1 MKTKQILLLLLIFF
15 SSINSY
21 AQREVQIRQYL
32 DTTNV
37 VFQDIFQLWKS
48 YGDDLC
54 SNEFAKTNIDTKK
67 YWAESEIEEYGEA
80 YNLYQ
85 LVAYNYFIFKE
96 FFIGINKRNDTLY
109 ELQTSFYSDFDI
121 PFNLCY
127 VITIPVI
134 KTKGVYKFINKFSLN
149 KKSLNKKRIG
159 FIEFYYPKDYSF
171 NKKQAKKI
179 VEKVESFAR
188 NIGLKDIKP
197 IRYYLQNT
205 YTDILHSFGVTT
217 ALNDYC
223 NAKNVNIEGR
233 ADFKSRLIY
242 YTKEGENSAHEII
255 HILIHDIRNDDSYCF
270 FDEGVCSYF
279 GDHNSLPYSFQ
290 VLSLKNFLNNNPKIN
305 LSQYLTTAYKISEN
319 QYTSDTIGQEN
330 NIKTWMVGDSTNY
343 SYMIMAT
350 ICDIA
355 FRQGGYDK
363 VKQMILDAQDGEAMY
378 GVIEKH
384 LGIKRQDIDKYIRE
398 FLNANY

>member
-1 MKTKQILLLLLIFF
+1 MKKLLIAFCLLLPLISF
-15 SSINSY
+15 S
-21 AQREVQIRQYL
+21 QGREVSVRQYI
-32 DTTNV
+32 DTTSV
-37 VFQDIFQLWKS
+37 EFQSIFKLWQN
-48 YGDDLC
+48 YQYDLL

-67 YWAESEIEEYGEA
+67 YWAESEIEEYGDG

-121 PFNLCY
+121 PYNLCY

-134 KTKGVYKFINKFSLN
+134 KAKGVYKFINKFSLN
-149 KKSLNKKRIG
+149 KKKLKKKRIG

-171 NKKQAKKI
+171 NKKQAKKT
-179 VEKVESFAR
+179 VEKVESFAKS
-188 NIGLKDIKP
+188 IGISKVKP
-197 IRYYLQNT
+197 IRYYIQNT

-217 ALNDYC
+217 ALGDYC
-223 NAKNVNIEGR
+223 NEKNVNIEGR

-242 YTKEGENSAHEII
+242 YTKEGENSVHEII

-270 FDEGVCSYF
+270 FDEGVCCYF
-279 GDHNSLPYSFQ
+279 GDHQSLPYSSNI
-290 VLSLKNFLNNNPKIN
+290 LMLKSFLNSNPKVD
-305 LSQYLTTAYKISEN
+305 LSKDLTTAYKISEN
-319 QYTSDTIGQEN
+319 QYTSDTTGQEN
-330 NIKTWMVGDSTNY
+330 NMKTWMVGDSTNY
-343 SYMIMAT
+343 SYMIMAA

-355 FRQGGYDK
+355 FHQGGYDK
-363 VKQMILDAQDGEAMY
+363 VRQMILNAKDDEAMY

-384 LGIKRQDIDKYIRE
+384 LDIKRQDIDKYIRD

>member
-1 MKTKQILLLLLIFF
+1 MKKLLIAFCLLLPLISF
-15 SSINSY
+15 S
-21 AQREVQIRQYL
+21 QGREVSVRQYI
-32 DTTNV
+32 DTTSV
-37 VFQDIFQLWKS
+37 EFQSIFKLWQN
-48 YGDDLC
+48 YQYDLL

-67 YWAESEIEEYGEA
+67 YWAESEIEEYGDG

-121 PFNLCY
+121 PYNLCY

-134 KTKGVYKFINKFSLN
+134 KAKGVYKFINKFSLN
-149 KKSLNKKRIG
+149 KKKLKKKRIG

-171 NKKQAKKI
+171 NKKQAKKT
-179 VEKVESFAR
+179 VEKVESFAKS
-188 NIGLKDIKP
+188 IGISKVKP
-197 IRYYLQNT
+197 IRYYIQNT

-217 ALNDYC
+217 ALGDYC
-223 NAKNVNIEGR
+223 NEKNVNIEGR

-242 YTKEGENSAHEII
+242 YTKEGENSVHEII